1 MFSPLSFKS
10 ESFSPVS
17 FYGLTPAPVATINYE
32 IRIGL
37 GAGLFHIPE
46 RHTHS

>member
-1 MFSPLSFKS
+1 MNFIF
-10 ESFSPVS
+10 FYFRHHHFTTPV
-17 FYGLTPAPVATINYE
+17 VVQRVDE

>member
-1 MFSPLSFKS
+1 MNFIFFYMIHSGAS
-10 ESFSPVS
+10 SPVVVRR
-17 FYGLTPAPVATINYE
+17 PDE

-37 GAGLFHIPE
+37 GAGLFHLPE